1 MAVRVCGGASRESNT
16 GWAPHRPTEPCLC
29 VDARRQGIL
38 DCVWAGW
45 MKDISQLPEPSLSA
59 QLAPHSKS
67 EVKQVLSS
75 YMIQGQAPQGTTQS
89 TPSLQL
95 SDTLVMTPRSVCSH
109 YTTEKRWLQHC
120 CGLSAVLESLQP
132 YDEARPSVGSVW
144 SLHSVPSSEQGQ
156 RTPEITQ
163 EEIKFS

>member
-1 MAVRVCGGASRESNT
+1 
-16 GWAPHRPTEPCLC
+16 
-29 VDARRQGIL
+29 
-38 DCVWAGW
+38 
-45 MKDISQLPEPSLSA
+45 MKSISQLPEPSLSA

-109 YTTEKRWLQHC
+109 YTTEKVTAALLWPQC
-120 CGLSAVLESLQP
+120 CPG
-132 YDEARPSVGSVW
+132 
-144 SLHSVPSSEQGQ
+144 VPAAMQ
-156 RTPEITQ
+156 
-163 EEIKFS
+163 

>member
-45 MKDISQLPEPSLSA
+45 MKSISQLPEPSLSA

-109 YTTEKRWLQHC
+109 YTTEKVTAALLWPQC
-120 CGLSAVLESLQP
+120 CPGVPAAMQWSTPISGLSDLSTVSLPLNKDKEPQK
-132 YDEARPSVGSVW
+132 S
-144 SLHSVPSSEQGQ
+144 H
-156 RTPEITQ
+156 
-163 EEIKFS
+163 KKK